1 MSNEFFVTDVDN
13 EDKVSV
19 SKPKYSKGQEFL
31 ESTPVED
38 TNTVAESKSPSGYVP
53 VKLSSNGRLGVP
65 SVIHVKDYTGRDVLD
80 MSMST
85 NDNQLET
92 LANVIKNITYEDI
105 DVENLHEND
114 LEEILINVYLN
125 FWANA
130 LTDIPFPVNKEDLET
145 LTDKQQADLESGDWK
160 PTVDLPLKNLETKL
174 LDDKFKEPIKIQHGG
189 RSVTFVLPRIGH
201 LIRAGK
207 LVSRKYIKE
216 ESRWNK
222 VTNTLRQS
230 KVALQEADGLLRD
243 MLGEEYFDYI
253 EYTRRKTAD
262 LLLVKQA
269 MCIVAVDDEVKQ
281 SVDEKIKAYDDVTLT
296 MWQKLA
302 EIQQDF
308 PFGVNHEIEV
318 VSPLDNKLVVRR
330 FSFRLQD
337 FFPEVRDKEFSECTV
352 SFG

>member
-1 MSNEFFVTDVDN
+1 MNNEFFVTDSSDS
-13 EDKVSV
+13 KVVV

-31 ESTPVED
+31 ESTPVEN
-38 TNTVAESKSPSGYVP
+38 TNTVAESKSPPGYVP
-53 VKLSSNGRLGVP
+53 VKLSSNGRLGTP
-65 SVIHVKDYTGRDVLD
+65 SIIHVKDYTGRDVLD
-80 MSMST
+80 LSMST

-92 LANVIKNITYEDI
+92 IVNVINNIVYEDI

-114 LEEILINVYLN
+114 LEEILINVYVN

-130 LTDIPFPVNKEDLET
+130 LIDIPFPVTKDDLNS
-145 LTDKQQADLESGDWK
+145 LTDKQQADLESGNWK
-160 PTVDLPLKNLETKL
+160 PTVDLPLSKLDTKL
-174 LDDKFKEPIKIQHGG
+174 LDDRFKETINIEHAG
-189 RSVTFVLPRIGH
+189 RKVKFVLPRVGH
-201 LIRAGK
+201 LVRAGK

-222 VTNTLRQS
+222 VTNVLRQS
-230 KVALQEADGLLRD
+230 QANLDEVDGLLRD

-253 EYTRRKTAD
+253 DYTRRKTAD

-269 MCIVAVDDEVKQ
+269 MCIVEVDGEIKKT
-281 SVDEKIKAYDDVTLT
+281 VDEKIKAYDDVTLT
-296 MWQKLA
+296 MWQELA
-302 EIQQDF
+302 EIQQNY
-308 PFGVNHEIEV
+308 PFGVNHDIEV
-318 VSPLDNKLVVRR
+318 VSPIDNKPVVRR